1 MYSVNTIELKKA
13 MIEAGF
19 TNNLALAKAAN
30 ISRNTLTRILK
41 GQTKPSLEAMY
52 AIAEVLKL
60 KPQQAGEIFF
70 NNSVA

>member
-1 MYSVNTIELKKA
+1 MYSVDIIELKKA
-13 MIEAGF
+13 MVEAGF

-41 GQTKPSLEAMY
+41 GQTKPSLDAMY

-60 KPQQAGEIFF
+60 KPQKAGEIFF

>member
-1 MYSVNTIELKKA
+1 MYSVNAIELKKA

-60 KPQQAGEIFF
+60 TPKKAGEIFF

>member
-70 NNSVA
+70 NNGVA